1 MVELNTLFR
10 SIVNIRNTDGK
21 PTISQDDLLENFR
34 SMQQHVPAAPED
46 KAYSALYHFILDF
59 VKSETGGKPNLPGY
73 EVMKRH
79 FEEVEGNEAAI
90 AALERVR
97 TEQPYVG
104 GDFRRIL
111 RQYNDD
117 MDVLKL
123 QRILSNVDKIA
134 ASGLEIKGPKGVKIK
149 LQGISDS
156 MSYFA
161 REARALQR
169 MKTGLKTQSQIVSV
183 EDAEEMS
190 QEYDRAEADPSLSL
204 GINTWLE
211 KIDLCTGGLKNTELM
226 FVAAFAAHCKTTFC
240 LNMSYRALWSGYNS
254 GYVSLEMSF
263 DEIRRHMY
271 VLHSANPKFRD
282 TWPEYADV
290 VGKITYNNVRYGKL
304 NDKEKRY
311 WKKIIQ
317 DFNRNFNEKSDE
329 YGRFFIWQPE
339 TTVTTLS
346 DVELKMREW
355 QQELAANSKDQ
366 LDLIALDYITMLT
379 PDKEHRATDSRQS
392 VNNMLKALKA
402 LCLTFDGGRGVR
414 GISPFQVSRKA
425 YLEALQ
431 NKGIYF
437 KTAMSDY
444 NEAERSCD
452 VAISLFKKID
462 LRGEEEGKDDKG
474 LRICCLKN
482 RRNDDFA
489 PFDACVDFPSGY
501 IYDYD
506 FGDLVESTGVVLA
519 Q

>member
-190 QEYDRAEADPSLSL
+190 QEYDRAEA
-204 GINTWLE
+204 
-211 KIDLCTGGLKNTELM
+211 
-226 FVAAFAAHCKTTFC
+226 
-240 LNMSYRALWSGYNS
+240 
-254 GYVSLEMSF
+254 
-263 DEIRRHMY
+263 
-271 VLHSANPKFRD
+271 
-282 TWPEYADV
+282 
-290 VGKITYNNVRYGKL
+290 
-304 NDKEKRY
+304 
-311 WKKIIQ
+311 
-317 DFNRNFNEKSDE
+317 
-329 YGRFFIWQPE
+329 
-339 TTVTTLS
+339 
-346 DVELKMREW
+346 
-355 QQELAANSKDQ
+355 
-366 LDLIALDYITMLT
+366 T
-379 PDKEHRATDSRQS
+379 P
-392 VNNMLKALKA
+392 
-402 LCLTFDGGRGVR
+402 LCLWGL
-414 GISPFQVSRKA
+414 I
-425 YLEALQ
+425 L
-431 NKGIYF
+431 
-437 KTAMSDY
+437 
-444 NEAERSCD
+444 
-452 VAISLFKKID
+452 
-462 LRGEEEGKDDKG
+462 G
-474 LRICCLKN
+474 LR
-482 RRNDDFA
+482 R
-489 PFDACVDFPSGY
+489 
-501 IYDYD
+501 
-506 FGDLVESTGVVLA
+506 
-519 Q
+519 